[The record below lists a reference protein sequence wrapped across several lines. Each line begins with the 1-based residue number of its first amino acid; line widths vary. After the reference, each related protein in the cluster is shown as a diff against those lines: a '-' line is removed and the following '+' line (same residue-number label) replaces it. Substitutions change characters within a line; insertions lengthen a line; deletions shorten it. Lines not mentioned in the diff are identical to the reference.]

1 MTQHQGALRS
11 FAASLSARAIRAL
24 GRVGVLLVA
33 ARLFPID
40 HVGEFAF
47 LLGVGVLTAGILDFG
62 VTSFIQ
68 REVGA
73 RSFDSAAL
81 ERQALS
87 LRLVTLPLAVLLG
100 WWIARLINPDLSVSG
115 LGTLVF
121 TAALALADF
130 LAAVRRARGEFSREP
145 FEIGPALF
153 GGIGTGLV
161 VGLRGGGLT
170 EFQWAL
176 AVGAVALVLP
186 RVFLLRTELRVRT
199 AAHEGLGSPVDLVI
213 RCRWFWF
220 LAVGALLLFELPVIL
235 LRLLAEPSEVA
246 LYASAARAVGLAS
259 QPFLVLG
266 GTFVPSLAFQ
276 ARHNQSRYR
285 DSVQRLNAIFLAI
298 MPTGLAAAV
307 IGGSLLL
314 RGFGAEYLQAMS
326 VVWLLAVG
334 VLIYL
339 GPPYAGPLLV
349 EGLEQRIAQLV
360 AIAVATAAGLC
371 LILVPDWGAVGA
383 GLAVLVAYA
392 VGEIGHVVLYRNA
405 GLPLSH
411 QRVLLGAAGLAGWTV
426 GAFLAPFPLDWGLL
440 LAGGVIG
447 GGVAV
452 VLLRRTVLFR
462 VDRHQ
467 GDQSGA
473 EPRSQ

>member
-1 MTQHQGALRS
+1 MKQHQGALRS
-11 FAASLSARAIRAL
+11 FTASLSARAIRAL

-73 RSFDSAAL
+73 LGFDSAAL
-81 ERQALS
+81 ERQAFN
-87 LRLVTLPLAVLLG
+87 LRLATLPLAVLLG
-100 WWIARLINPDLSVSG
+100 WWIARLINPDLSLSG

-121 TAALALADF
+121 AAVLALADF
-130 LAAVRRARGEFSREP
+130 LAAVRRARGEFSLEWL
-145 FEIGPALF
+145 EVGPALF
-153 GGIGTGLV
+153 GGIAAGLLF
-161 VGLRGGGLT
+161 GLRGGGLP

-176 AVGAVALVLP
+176 AVGAVAFVLP
-186 RVFLLRTELRVRT
+186 RVFRLRTELRGRT
-199 AAHEGLGSPVDLVI
+199 AAHEALGSPLSLAI

-235 LRLLAEPSEVA
+235 LRLLAEPREVA
-246 LYASAARAVGLAS
+246 LYASAARAVGLAT

-276 ARHNQSRYR
+276 ARHDQARYR
-285 DSVQRLNAIFLAI
+285 DSVRRLNAIYLAAL
-298 MPTGLAAAV
+298 PTGLAAAV
-307 IGGSLLL
+307 VGGSLLL
-314 RGFGAEYLQAMS
+314 RGFGAEYLQAMT

-334 VLIYL
+334 ALVYL

-349 EGLEQRIAQLV
+349 EGLENRIAKLV
-360 AIAVATAAGLC
+360 AIGVATSAALC
-371 LILVPDWGAVGA
+371 LILVPDRGAVGA
-383 GLAVLVAYA
+383 GWAVLVAYT
-392 VGEIGHVVLYRNA
+392 VGQIGHVVLYHYAR
-405 GLPLSH
+405 LPLFH
-411 QRVLLGAAGLAGWTV
+411 PLVLLGAAVLAGWAV
-426 GAFLAPFPLDWGLL
+426 AAFVSPFPLDWGLL
-440 LAGGVIG
+440 LVG
-447 GGVAV
+447 GGVGGGLAV
-452 VLLRRTVLFR
+452 VLLRRTVLFH

-467 GDQSGA
+467 VDQSAA